1 MIPSLTSSSAYVH
14 LAASSQSDPS
24 VSPEMDDD
32 EPLSTSTIAPLPDL
46 PPFPLRS
53 TVDATPTAVQA
64 LLEKFE
70 ASKTASG
77 KPVAIVSGGSLSG
90 YATSLVLVKQGFN
103 VLVVEKRGAYSRQN
117 LINLKRDAVFS
128 LARLAP
134 DGGISGDI
142 PMVDGFV
149 RTMCNH
155 ERQTYAKFKFEHDG
169 TAFKPQLQRQHVF
182 MDWMAPSD
190 GLPARLP
197 QLKRAICGIS
207 PYLDVHDP
215 DSATRD
221 IAQHERDAT
230 TSASH
235 LDPVFPDSPIIGS
248 MRLNDWRLGSP
259 ERMCAGTLVF
269 TNLMHLEKSLNDYC
283 AAQPGIDILHAEVH
297 LQESSAADDRFIP
310 VLKIDE
316 ESICPNFPV
325 DLICIA
331 EGAHSVNRAVI
342 GGAAAEV
349 DPDECW
355 RQGIYVQPS
364 NGAQCRGDFMIVE
377 TRHAP
382 HLITVVEYA
391 ERAHQSLANISICTR
406 TDEKLSEAT
415 MRAGLECAQT
425 HILAQGATAFRV
437 DETTRQFESGEIN
450 VKLLRAK
457 VAGKGNVVIVGD
469 AAAAGSPAGAI
480 GASFAVSAYPEAV
493 ERLVAHPQFGGSNG
507 VIPKALLDTYNKET
521 SRIADAAH
529 ERQSAI
535 MRSAGAYTP
544 ETGTALARQI
554 AKARFGKLE

>member
-1 MIPSLTSSSAYVH
+1 MISALTSSSAYAH
-14 LAASSQSDPS
+14 LAASSQPAPS
-24 VSPEMDDD
+24 MAPEIDD
-32 EPLSTSTIAPLPDL
+32 EPLSASTMPPPPEL
-46 PPFPLRS
+46 PPFPLTS
-53 TVDATPTAVQA
+53 TVDATPAAVQA
-64 LLEKFE
+64 LLAKFE
-70 ASKTASG
+70 ASKSASG

-90 YATSLVLVKQGFN
+90 YATSLALVKQGFN
-103 VLVVEKRGAYSRQN
+103 VLVVEKRGTYSRQN
-117 LINLKRDAVFS
+117 LISLKQDAVFS

-134 DGGISGDI
+134 DRGVTGDI
-142 PMVDGFV
+142 PAVNGIV

-155 ERQTYAKFKFEHDG
+155 ERQTYARFKIEHDG
-169 TAFKPQLQRQHVF
+169 TAFKPQLQRQHVL

-207 PYLDVHDP
+207 AYLDVHDP
-215 DSATRD
+215 RSNTRD
-221 IAQHERDAT
+221 IAQHERAAT

-248 MRLNDWRLGSP
+248 MSLNDWRLGPP
-259 ERMCAGTLVF
+259 ERMCAETLVF
-269 TNLMHLEKSLNDYC
+269 TNLMHLETSLNDYC
-283 AAQPGIDILHAEVH
+283 ATQPGIDILHAEVH
-297 LQESSAADDRFIP
+297 LQESSDAHDSFIP
-310 VLKIDE
+310 VLKIGE

-331 EGAHSVNRAVI
+331 EGAHSANRAVI
-342 GGAAAEV
+342 GGAAAVV

-355 RQGIYVQPS
+355 HQGIYVQPS
-364 NGAQCRGDFMIVE
+364 SGAPCRGDFMVIE

-382 HLITVVEYA
+382 HLITVIEYA

-406 TDEKLSEAT
+406 TDDKPSEAT
-415 MRAGLECAQT
+415 VCAELECAQA
-425 HILAQGATAFRV
+425 HILARGITTFRV
-437 DETTRQFESGEIN
+437 GEATRQFESGEII
-450 VKLLRAK
+450 VKLSRTK

-469 AAAAGSPAGAI
+469 AAAAGSPAGAT

-493 ERLVAHPQFGGSNG
+493 ERLVAHPQFSGSNG

-521 SRIADAAH
+521 SRIADVAH
-529 ERQSAI
+529 ERQSAL